1 MRSHQQQTDAR
12 QTWPISA
19 AIECDRIPAGDS
31 TDVATERTIRMMAE
45 YIRFGAVDPAIE
57 ATAEYAARHFSF
69 GEDRSPAS
77 LAWAVFWY
85 VKHCIKFRLDE
96 ATMFRVG
103 LRDEH
108 DFLTAPSV
116 LVRMKD
122 PSEDCD
128 GFTMLT
134 AAMLSSLG
142 IPVYIVTVA
151 ANAGEPQRWSHVF
164 VVAIV
169 DGQVMPLDTS
179 HGIGPGWMVPRSRIF
194 RLQAWNLDGDPVN
207 DIAISSFGGLHGL
220 YGSGRG
226 MGDGDTGTDDGS
238 GGTDLSNL
246 PVTTLPILLPTVT
259 TPAPAAGCAPGMIQV
274 GSNCFNP
281 SNPNNSIVGSG
292 ATSSGS
298 GLDLTSLF
306 NSLFGN
312 AAAVA
317 KVATQPTTSITLP
330 NGTVVNGVT
339 SSQAASLL
347 GPTSLTSLMPI
358 LGIALIGLVA
368 ISFMGSKK

>member
-1 MRSHQQQTDAR
+1 MRAQHQQPSAA
-12 QTWPISA
+12 QTWPHSA
-19 AIECDRIPAGDS
+19 AIECARIPAGES

-45 YIRFGAVDPAIE
+45 YIRYGAVDPAIE
-57 ATAEYAARHFSF
+57 AAAEYAARHFSF
-69 GEDRSPAS
+69 GSDRSPAS

-103 LRDEH
+103 LQDEH

-134 AAMLSSLG
+134 AAMLSALS
-142 IPVYIVTVA
+142 IPVYIMTVA
-151 ANAGEPQRWSHVF
+151 ANASEPSRWSHVF
-164 VVAIV
+164 VCAMI

-194 RLQAWNLDGDPVN
+194 RLQAWDLDGAPVD
-207 DIAISSFGGLHGL
+207 DIGISSFGNLHGL
-220 YGSGRG
+220 YGAAHG
-226 MGDGDTGTDDGS
+226 MGALGCDFTDPNDLSCIDEIPISTLPLPTTAQTGGDFVQAPSS
-238 GGTDLSNL
+238 GGGS
-246 PVTTLPILLPTVT
+246 
-259 TPAPAAGCAPGMIQV
+259 AGGQASA
-274 GSNCFNP
+274 GSSLN
-281 SNPNNSIVGSG
+281 
-292 ATSSGS
+292 
-298 GLDLTSLF
+298 LTSFF

-317 KVATQPTTSITLP
+317 KIATQPTTSITLP

-339 SSQAASLL
+339 ASQAGSLL
-347 GPTSLTSLMPI
+347 GSGSLTSLMPI
-358 LGIALIGLVA
+358 LGIALVGLVA
-368 ISFMGSKK
+368 ISFMGSRK

>member
-1 MRSHQQQTDAR
+1 
-12 QTWPISA
+12 
-19 AIECDRIPAGDS
+19 
-31 TDVATERTIRMMAE
+31 MMAE

-57 ATAEYAARHFSF
+57 AAAEYAVRHFSF
-69 GEDRSPAS
+69 GADRSAAS
-77 LAWAVFWY
+77 IAWAVFWY

-134 AAMLSSLG
+134 AAMLSALG

-151 ANAGEPQRWSHVF
+151 ANANEPFRWSHVF
-164 VVAIV
+164 VVAMV

-194 RLQAWNLDGDPVN
+194 RLQAWDLEGDPVE
-207 DIAISSFGGLHGL
+207 DIGLSQFGNLHGL
-220 YGSGRG
+220 YGAGHG
-226 MGDGDTGTDDGS
+226 MGGLGCDFTDPNDMSCIDDS
-238 GGTDLSNL
+238 GGSV
-246 PVTTLPILLPTVT
+246 PVTTLPLPTVAQT
-259 TPAPAAGCAPGMIQV
+259 GGDFVQPGGSTAGGVNSPAP
-274 GSNCFNP
+274 
-281 SNPNNSIVGSG
+281 
-292 ATSSGS
+292 SS
-298 GLDLTSLF
+298 LNLTAFF

-317 KVATQPTTSITLP
+317 KVATAPTTSITLP

-339 SSQAASLL
+339 ASQAGSLL
-347 GPTSLTSLMPI
+347 GSTSLTSLMPI

-368 ISFMGSKK
+368 ISFMGSRK

>member
-1 MRSHQQQTDAR
+1 MRSHEQQTGAA

-45 YIRFGAVDPAIE
+45 YIRYGAVDPAIE

-69 GEDRSPAS
+69 GSDRSPAA

-134 AAMLSSLG
+134 AAMLSALS

-151 ANAGEPQRWSHVF
+151 ANANEPQRWSHVF

-207 DIAISSFGGLHGL
+207 DVAISSFGGLHGL
-220 YGSGRG
+220 YGAGLGCDFTDPNDLSCIDDGAGAITIPPMTTLPLPTTAQTGGDFIQPPSSG
-226 MGDGDTGTDDGS
+226 GS
-238 GGTDLSNL
+238 GG
-246 PVTTLPILLPTVT
+246 
-259 TPAPAAGCAPGMIQV
+259 
-274 GSNCFNP
+274 
-281 SNPNNSIVGSG
+281 
-292 ATSSGS
+292 SGS
-298 GLDLTSLF
+298 SLNLTSFF

-347 GPTSLTSLMPI
+347 GNTSLTSLMPV

-368 ISFMGSKK
+368 LSFLGSKK